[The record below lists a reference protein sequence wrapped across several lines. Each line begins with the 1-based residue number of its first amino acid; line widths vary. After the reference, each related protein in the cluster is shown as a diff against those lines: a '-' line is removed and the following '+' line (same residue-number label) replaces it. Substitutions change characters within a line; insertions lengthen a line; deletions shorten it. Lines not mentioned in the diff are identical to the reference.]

1 VLFQRL
7 AIAGQS
13 RLAGGGVD
21 RHRHTGDLPVPLAY
35 QVLHGTEG
43 RRLLLEEHAALPG
56 LADVAVDRDKRHLHA
71 VDELH
76 DRFFAHV
83 AGIKHDGIALAIGQ
97 HLHRFLF
104 PLRGIVTV
112 GDNQL
117 FAVRFGLTRG
127 LLQQAAKVKTVKGRD
142 HQTNAVAGPVRQR
155 SRQKIGA
162 IAQLFHRVKHLLTGT
177 LFDLTCAVQYARH
190 RGFRHARAQ

>member
-1 VLFQRL
+1 MLFQRL
-7 AIAGQS
+7 AIAGQT

-21 RHRHTGDLPVPLAY
+21 RYRHAGNLPVPLAY
-35 QVLHGTEG
+35 QVLHGAEG
-43 RRLLLEEHAALPG
+43 GCLLFEEHAALPG
-56 LADVAVDRDKRHLHA
+56 LADVAVNHHQRHLDA

-83 AGIKHDGIALAIGQ
+83 AGVEHDSIALAIGQ

-117 FAVRFGLTRG
+117 LAVRFGLT
-127 LLQQAAKVKTVKGRD
+127 
-142 HQTNAVAGPVRQR
+142 
-155 SRQKIGA
+155 
-162 IAQLFHRVKHLLTGT
+162 
-177 LFDLTCAVQYARH
+177 
-190 RGFRHARAQ
+190 